1 MREIWTRGRRI
12 VGVNRFTV
20 LWQLI
25 RMHHFNGDVSSSLDD
40 VIWIFL
46 RTFAIGKIDS
56 HWCHFA
62 NRPSLCLSLSAS
74 FTGQHTIIKMWSTY
88 HLSLSLAVA
97 QWHKLSL
104 PPSLSL
110 SLSLSIYLSLS
121 HWQCDQIGRF
131 LKVLGCKFSY
141 KVAQLFWQLARLL
154 WNTSIFK

>member
-110 SLSLSIYLSLS
+110 SRSLSLYLSLS
-121 HWQCDQIGRF
+121 LSLAVWPDWAIFESSRVQIF
-131 LKVLGCKFSY
+131 LQSSPVFLTTC
-141 KVAQLFWQLARLL
+141 
-154 WNTSIFK
+154 